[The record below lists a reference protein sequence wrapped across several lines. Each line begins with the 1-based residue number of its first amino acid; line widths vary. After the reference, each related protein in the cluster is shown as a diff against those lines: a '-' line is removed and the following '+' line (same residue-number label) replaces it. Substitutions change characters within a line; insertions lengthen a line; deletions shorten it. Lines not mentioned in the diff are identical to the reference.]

1 MQEACGRDSQQGR
14 TQLATTIYKADFVKV
29 DPAVLYDLIKA
40 ASCPKGKDLLDQ
52 VCQRAANI
60 IKDKQLEDIHKTF
73 VIKNNFTPK
82 GKAKTARRML
92 GPLSD
97 VLVFLFLFMVNFKS
111 YDLIPGL
118 CGLD

>member
-1 MQEACGRDSQQGR
+1 MVQDACGRDSQQGR

-29 DPAVLYDLIKA
+29 DQAVLYDLIKA

-60 IKDKQLEDIHKTF
+60 IKGKQPEDIHKTF

-82 GKAKTARRML
+82 E
-92 GPLSD
+92 
-97 VLVFLFLFMVNFKS
+97 
-111 YDLIPGL
+111 
-118 CGLD
+118 